1 MKPTPT
7 PPRKRTGPPN
17 VDPTQDTVGKIFSI
31 LPSDLKALESIGNG
45 NRSAGLRTV
54 LNFYRR
60 HHPTTPTP

>member
-7 PPRKRTGPPN
+7 PPRKRTGPPGISL
-17 VDPTQDTVGKIFSI
+17 TEETITKTFSI

-54 LNFYRR
+54 LNFYRS
-60 HHPTTPTP
+60 HNPTPTP